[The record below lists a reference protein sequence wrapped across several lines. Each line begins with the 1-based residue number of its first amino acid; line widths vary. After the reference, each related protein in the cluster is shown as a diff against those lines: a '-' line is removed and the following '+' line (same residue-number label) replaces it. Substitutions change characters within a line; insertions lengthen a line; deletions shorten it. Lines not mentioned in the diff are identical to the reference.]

1 MYYHDGSSPPPD
13 VIEKWLKLV
22 NETFSGRNVNEEKP
36 SIALHCVAGLGRAPV
51 LVAIA
56 LIEYGMDA
64 ISAVSFIRER
74 RLVFVLFF
82 KNRESYISFFL
93 RFSSLLDE
101 GRSMRIN

>member
-82 KNRESYISFFL
+82 SSGNLLTLFFFFFFSFCV
-93 RFSSLLDE
+93 SPHC
-101 GRSMRIN
+101 